1 MGVLTSKPVQVSPLP
16 LGFPTLYTQH
26 QRDQKM
32 LRRTDRGSLFFLL
45 VLLLVL
51 LHFLV
56 NLQRRIRF
64 LFWHQNLKK
73 PLQLIA
79 TAFCVVGLK

>member
-51 LHFLV
+51 LRFLV

-64 LFWHQNLKK
+64 LFCK

>member
-45 VLLLVL
+45 VFLLVL
-51 LHFLV
+51 FGKTGR
-56 NLQRRIRF
+56 LQRAVRF
-64 LFWHQNLKK
+64 H
-73 PLQLIA
+73 
-79 TAFCVVGLK
+79 T